1 MDPKEWQRLAD
12 EVAAEVGAAL
22 DQLEADFWPE
32 PKDPSFRAFWPVIR
46 AQSERV
52 RTAPAIDIE
61 VKLSLSARI
70 RQLTKRARQDQ
81 EEFFKEHRQ
90 QKQDLLERV
99 ASLRERALESNDAE
113 PVRQLRQELMNMR
126 DEVSS
131 VELPTRGDRQE
142 VWDTWQAASQDVWR
156 HLNQLWGANEASL
169 TAILDKAQERLNS
182 GNIRETRDLVR
193 QFNAASHEIEASHKS
208 LRSLRARANSLW
220 READDVAR
228 AKHEAYMAEAPEKVE
243 RWREVRAGF
252 SSHCAHPK

>member
-32 PKDPSFRAFWPVIR
+32 PKDPTSRAFWPVIR

-90 QKQDLLERV
+90 HKQDLLERV

-113 PVRQLRQELMNMR
+113 QVRQLRQELMSMR

-131 VELPTRGDRQE
+131 VELPT
-142 VWDTWQAASQDVWR
+142 
-156 HLNQLWGANEASL
+156 
-169 TAILDKAQERLNS
+169 
-182 GNIRETRDLVR
+182 
-193 QFNAASHEIEASHKS
+193 
-208 LRSLRARANSLW
+208 
-220 READDVAR
+220 
-228 AKHEAYMAEAPEKVE
+228 
-243 RWREVRAGF
+243 
-252 SSHCAHPK
+252 